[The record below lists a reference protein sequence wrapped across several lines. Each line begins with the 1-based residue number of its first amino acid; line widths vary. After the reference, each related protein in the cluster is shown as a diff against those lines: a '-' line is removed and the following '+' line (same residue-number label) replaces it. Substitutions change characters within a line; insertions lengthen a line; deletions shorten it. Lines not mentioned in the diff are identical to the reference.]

1 MGEMTDPSNEPPPET
16 GLGRPRGPRFRR
28 PGSPLLPGEYGR
40 PAGPPL
46 PSSGTAARVRR
57 WIATAV
63 VVAAVA
69 VIAIGGY
76 RFWTSTQAASF
87 EPERQ
92 AVSGAPAGSLRDV
105 AAAVLPSVVEVQ
117 VRGATRRAGSG
128 SGFVVDSN
136 GHVLT
141 NAHVIQGAST
151 VQVTFS
157 TGETTDAQ
165 LVGASPE
172 DDIAVLQV
180 PLPAGVRPLQLGRSQ
195 DVRVGDDVLAVGS
208 PLGLSGTVTAGIV
221 SAVDRQVT
229 IGDRTVTALQTDASI
244 NPGNSGGPLVGLSG
258 QVVGVTTTIATL
270 PGSDRSIGIG
280 FAIPVDRAADVARR
294 IIQGE

>member
-1 MGEMTDPSNEPPPET
+1 MTDHHNDPPQET

-40 PAGPPL
+40 PAGAAPAV
-46 PSSGTAARVRR
+46 PSTAARARR

-69 VIAIGGY
+69 VLAVGGY
-76 RFWTSTQAASF
+76 RLWNRTQVESF

-92 AVSGAPAGSLRDV
+92 AVAGAPAGSLRDV

-117 VRGATRRAGSG
+117 VRGATRRPGSG

-141 NAHVIQGAST
+141 NAHVVEGAAT
-151 VQVTFS
+151 LQVTFS

-165 LVGASPE
+165 LVGASLEE
-172 DDIAVLQV
+172 DLAVLQV
-180 PLPAGVRPLQLGRSQ
+180 PLPAGVRPLPLGRSQ

-229 IGDRTVTALQTDASI
+229 IGNRTVTALQTDASI
-244 NPGNSGGPLVGLSG
+244 NPGNSGGPLVGMSG